1 MKNKHLLLLFLVAAL
16 SVWLWNSMFRKQ
28 DKFSHIDN
36 KFAAEFL
43 EKYDGVTFISIDDGT
58 EPNIRLTR
66 DEHGWQ
72 VNFGTLDAPADEDSI
87 KAFLQAIGT
96 LSLTNQLP
104 AEPQR
109 GQLKLQ
115 TTGASYWLNQH
126 GANSYVLSD
135 TEWKNKIGFTAPLS
149 NWFSAPYEHWLF
161 RKLQVKTAK
170 EIQSLSFEWRQ
181 FEPLHLQI
189 IDSTWQIPVGVQMEK
204 SYIQDS
210 ILSSLTQ
217 LNQLEPALLFDPL
230 GDAIKPFAQLHIN
243 DGKACTLSCYRL
255 TETVAEYYIHSTNV
269 PQLYFKLPNDL
280 ANQIF
285 VVPMLKGMV
294 KPMLE

>member
-16 SVWLWNSMFRKQ
+16 SVWLWNSMFRKE
-28 DKFSHIDN
+28 DRFSHIDN
-36 KFAAEFL
+36 NFAAEFL
-43 EKYDGVTFISIDDGT
+43 EKYTKATFMSLDDGT

-87 KAFLQAIGT
+87 KAFLQTIGT
-96 LSLTNQLP
+96 LQLSNQLP
-104 AEPQR
+104 TEPQR
-109 GQLKLQ
+109 RQLKLQ
-115 TTGASYWLNQH
+115 TSGTSYLLNQH
-126 GANSYVLSD
+126 SANNYVLTD
-135 TEWKNKIGFTAPLS
+135 TEGKNKIGFTAPIS
-149 NWFSAPYEHWLF
+149 NWFSAPYQHWLF
-161 RKLQVKTAK
+161 RKLQVKTVK
-170 EIQSLSFEWRQ
+170 EIQSLSFEWKQ

-189 IDSTWQIPVGVQMEK
+189 TDSVWQIPAGIQMEK
-204 SYIQDS
+204 SFINDS
-210 ILSSLTQ
+210 ILTSLTQ

-230 GDAIKPFAQLHIN
+230 SDAIKPFAQLHIN

-255 TETVAEYYIHSTNV
+255 TETVADYYIHSTNV

-285 VVPMLKGMV
+285 VAPMLKAVV
-294 KPMLE
+294 KPEIE